1 VSKHAYRFGEKV
13 MEIAD
18 LLIEHAWDKEHGGFY
33 TSLSEN
39 LLPREKTKLISTQTS
54 CFMALNV
61 AYRLTGFSRFKQKLA
76 EAVKT
81 IEEKCFDPDNS
92 GVYVSF
98 RRDWEPIRTDKICG
112 PNLMVGGILSM
123 MAPVVSGTDVT
134 RQTLALWIDPP
145 CQEIAKNNSAQ
156 FTVTVQNQ
164 GFEGVRI
171 RVGGLSAPR
180 RWMEPGDITLDLP
193 PHEVRSYSLTITP
206 PEGMPEG
213 IYPFEITCM
222 REGGVGEYVTAGGK
236 VIIR

>member
-1 VSKHAYRFGEKV
+1 
-13 MEIAD
+13 
-18 LLIEHAWDKEHGGFY
+18 
-33 TSLSEN
+33 
-39 LLPREKTKLISTQTS
+39 
-54 CFMALNV
+54 
-61 AYRLTGFSRFKQKLA
+61 
-76 EAVKT
+76 
-81 IEEKCFDPDNS
+81 
-92 GVYVSF
+92 
-98 RRDWEPIRTDKICG
+98 